1 MRDENDIYLSIVIPA
16 YNEEKRIGRTL
27 EEIMGYLKTKDYEC
41 EIIVVDDG
49 STDSTREMI
58 RRFEGLDS
66 RLRVIENKIG
76 KGKGYSVRRGM
87 LEARGKFALFSDADL
102 STPIEEIE
110 KLIYWLEK
118 DYDIA
123 IGSRDLPDS
132 QVEIHQSFLRE
143 GMGKIFNK
151 IMNLIV
157 FTGLKDTQCGFK
169 CFKRYV
175 VNEVFSKQ
183 RINGFAFDVEIIQI
197 AMQHGFRIKEVPV
210 RWLNSPYSKVSV
222 VRDPALMLYDLFRI
236 KFNDFT
242 KRYNQ

>member
-27 EEIMGYLKTKDYEC
+27 ENIVGYLKTKDYEC

-87 LEARGKFALFSDADL
+87 LETRGKFALFSDADL

-151 IMNLIV
+151 IMNLMV
-157 FTGLKDTQCGFK
+157 FTGFKDTQCGFK

-175 VNEVFSKQ
+175 VNEVFGKQ
-183 RINGFAFDVEIIQI
+183 RINGFAFDVENILI

-236 KFNDFT
+236 KFNNFA
-242 KRYNQ
+242 KKYNQ

>member
-1 MRDENDIYLSIVIPA
+1 MREENEIYLSIVIPA

-27 EEIMGYLKTKDYEC
+27 EEIMSYLKTKGYEY
-41 EIIVVDDG
+41 EIIVIDDG
-49 STDSTREMI
+49 STDSTREII
-58 RRFEGLDS
+58 RKFEGKDS

-87 LEARGKFALFSDADL
+87 LEARGIFALFSDADL

-110 KLIYWLEK
+110 KLIYWLGK

-157 FTGLKDTQCGFK
+157 FTGFKDTQCGFK
-169 CFKRYV
+169 CFKRHV

-210 RWLNSPYSKVSV
+210 RWLNSPYSKVNV
-222 VRDPALMLYDLFRI
+222 MRDPVIMLYDLFKIRI
-236 KFNDFT
+236 NNFT
-242 KRYNQ
+242 RKYS

>member
-27 EEIMGYLKTKDYEC
+27 EKIIGYLKTKDYEC
-41 EIIVVDDG
+41 EIVVVDDG

-58 RRFEGLDS
+58 RKFEGMDS
-66 RLRVIENKIG
+66 RLSVIENKIG

-87 LEARGKFALFSDADL
+87 LETRGKFALFSDADL

-123 IGSRDLPDS
+123 IGSRVLPDS

-143 GMGKIFNK
+143 SMGKIFNK

-157 FTGLKDTQCGFK
+157 CTGFNDTQCGFK
-169 CFKRYV
+169 CFKRHV
-175 VNEVFSKQ
+175 VNKVFGKQ
-183 RINGFAFDVEIIQI
+183 RINGFAFDVENILI

-222 VRDPALMLYDLFRI
+222 MRDPVLMLYDLFRI
-236 KFNDFT
+236 KFNSFT
-242 KRYNQ
+242 KRYN

>member
-1 MRDENDIYLSIVIPA
+1 MRDGNDIYLSIVIPA

-27 EEIMGYLKTKDYEC
+27 EKVMGYLKTKDYEC
-41 EIIVVDDG
+41 EIIVVNDG

-58 RRFEGLDS
+58 RKFEGMDS
-66 RLRVIENKIG
+66 MLSVIENKIG

-157 FTGLKDTQCGFK
+157 FTGFKDTQCGFK
-169 CFKRYV
+169 CFKRHV
-175 VNEVFSKQ
+175 VNKVFSKQ
-183 RINGFAFDVEIIQI
+183 RINGFAFDVENILI

-236 KFNDFT
+236 KFNNFA
-242 KRYNQ
+242 KKYN

>member
-1 MRDENDIYLSIVIPA
+1 MRDESDIYLSVVIPA

-58 RRFEGLDS
+58 RRFEGMDS
-66 RLRVIENKIG
+66 RLSVIANKIG

-157 FTGLKDTQCGFK
+157 FTGFKDTQCGFK

-175 VNEVFSKQ
+175 VNEVFGKQ
-183 RINGFAFDVEIIQI
+183 RINGFAFDVENILI

-236 KFNDFT
+236 KFNNFA
-242 KRYNQ
+242 KKYNQ